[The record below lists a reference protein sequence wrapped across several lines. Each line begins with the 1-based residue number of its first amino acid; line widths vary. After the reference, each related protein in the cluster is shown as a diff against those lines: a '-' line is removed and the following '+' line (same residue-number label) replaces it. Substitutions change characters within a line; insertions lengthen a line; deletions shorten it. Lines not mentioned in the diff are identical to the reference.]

1 MAPSRKFRLD
11 SLPTTAVARAS
22 ARCVR
27 GLLRA
32 LWVAILLGASPANAF
47 IDPIVIVPA
56 RPVAGQPIAFSVRI
70 GVCEYLQAFG
80 PVSGGTLFATD
91 EWRTIGATGN
101 SLQVTVRALYAPDE
115 SGCVYPTGTFQFS
128 LGTLTP
134 GAYRLELYGQA
145 ISDPA
150 FRPLIG
156 TAQFV
161 VGAPAAPVPVNR
173 WGALFVLL
181 VVLAATG
188 TTRLR
193 RLPAS

>member
-1 MAPSRKFRLD
+1 MAPSPRSRSD
-11 SLPTTAVARAS
+11 ALPAKATARMAERCMWGLLSALLAVA
-22 ARCVR
+22 
-27 GLLRA
+27 
-32 LWVAILLGASPANAF
+32 LLGAGPLRAF
-47 IDPIVIVPA
+47 IDPVVILPA
-56 RPVAGQPIAFSVRI
+56 RPIAGQPIAFSVRI

-91 EWRTIGATGN
+91 EWRIIEATGN

-115 SGCVYPTGTFQFS
+115 SACVYPTGNFQFS

-161 VGAPAAPVPVNR
+161 VGAPAAPIPVNR
-173 WGALFVLL
+173 WGALVVLL
-181 VVLAATG
+181 VALAATG
-188 TTRLR
+188 ATRLR
-193 RLPAS
+193 RLPSS

>member
-1 MAPSRKFRLD
+1 MR
-11 SLPTTAVARAS
+11 PTRTPAS
-22 ARCVR
+22 
-27 GLLRA
+27 
-32 LWVAILLGASPANAF
+32 
-47 IDPIVIVPA
+47 
-56 RPVAGQPIAFSVRI
+56 
-70 GVCEYLQAFG
+70 
-80 PVSGGTLFATD
+80 
-91 EWRTIGATGN
+91 
-101 SLQVTVRALYAPDE
+101 
-115 SGCVYPTGTFQFS
+115 YPTANFQFS

-145 ISDPA
+145 ISDPT

-156 TAQFV
+156 NAQFV

-173 WGALFVLL
+173 WGALVVLL